1 MVISAQAE
9 AEASQAKIRQQL
21 AELAAR
27 QRAMETEYAEVMNKA
42 REEAARI
49 TAQAVSESERMREV
63 ESMRRDQAESELQ
76 AELAR
81 LRRETETRVD
91 EQIRTTNQECE
102 LRVLDAKQ
110 EAERRL
116 RVANEQIDRRLQ
128 DARRALDESNRK
140 RISVLEQLMQVHGT
154 LESIP
159 AILDNAYQEMNIT
172 PESGLALSS
181 AQTYEVAV
189 SYESGGYEDTTAMVV
204 ETVDGVQYDDDAADE
219 EVYVYEEDNAR

>member
-1 MVISAQAE
+1 MSVAA
-9 AEASQAKIRQQL
+9 RL
-21 AELAAR
+21 AELGP
-27 QRAMETEYAEVMNKA
+27 
-42 REEAARI
+42 
-49 TAQAVSESERMREV
+49 VSV
-63 ESMRRDQAESELQ
+63 RRLGTWAG
-76 AELAR
+76 A
-81 LRRETETRVD
+81 RRETETRVD

-181 AQTYEVAV
+181 AQAYEAAV
-189 SYESGGYEDTTAMVV
+189 SYDAVAYGDPTAMVV
-204 ETVDGVQYDDDAADE
+204 ETAEAVAYEDGAEQ
-219 EVYVYEEDNAR
+219 YEELEYEEEDATR

>member
-1 MVISAQAE
+1 
-9 AEASQAKIRQQL
+9 
-21 AELAAR
+21 
-27 QRAMETEYAEVMNKA
+27 MESEYAEVMNKA

-63 ESMRRDQAESELQ
+63 ESLRRDQAESELQ
-76 AELAR
+76 AELSR
-81 LRRETETRVD
+81 LRRETEARVD

-110 EAERRL
+110 ESERRL

-128 DARRALDESNRK
+128 DARRALDESTRK
-140 RISVLEQLMQVHGT
+140 RVAVLEQLMQVHGT

-159 AILDNAYQEMNIT
+159 AILDNAYQEMNVA

-181 AQTYEVAV
+181 APAQEAVTYDAVTYDAVTYDAV
-189 SYESGGYEDTTAMVV
+189 SYGEDPTAMVV
-204 ETVDGVQYDDDAADE
+204 ESVAVQYDDAGDDAVEHYETYEYEDE
-219 EVYVYEEDNAR
+219 PTR

>member
-1 MVISAQAE
+1 MLATAQSE
-9 AEASQAKIRQQL
+9 AEGTTAKARQTL
-21 AELAAR
+21 SEMESR
-27 QRAMETEYAEVMNKA
+27 QRAMESEYAEVMNKA

-63 ESMRRDQAESELQ
+63 ESMRRDQAESELHT
-76 AELAR
+76 ELSR
-81 LRRETETRVD
+81 LRRETEARVE
-91 EQIRTTNQECE
+91 EQIRTTSQECE

-110 EAERRL
+110 ESERRL

-159 AILDNAYQEMNIT
+159 AILDNAYQEMSIA

-181 AQTYEVAV
+181 TAYETVTYDAV
-189 SYESGGYEDTTAMVV
+189 TYDEDATAMVV
-204 ETVDGVQYDDDAADE
+204 EGSDAVQYV
-219 EVYVYEEDNAR
+219 EVSDQYEYEEDGVR